1 MKDIVVLIPGIMGSE
16 LQNQNKENVWSFP
29 SGTLSRE
36 LRNIISKVVSRKPL
50 EHLLLQELILEGD
63 NDPERPILNDGIEA
77 TGLIQDH
84 FKVPGFSQLYHGY
97 SDIRKKLTSHPFN
110 LELEKNYFEFPY
122 DWRRDIR
129 SAAYRLKDFIN
140 ERLPND
146 SDTKVI
152 FIAHS
157 MGGLV
162 ARYYLEY
169 LDGANKCKAL
179 ITLGTPFHGS
189 PKILNYLVN
198 GYSVRDVFGNAVSVL
213 VNGMARITRSQSD
226 PSDLTEVLHSFTST
240 YQLLPKYKVVLNQ
253 QGIGELRVED
263 LDPKFG
269 LDGTRARAAQE
280 FLNLPKKSQGEYPT
294 FPGVGIG
301 QKTLQSAT
309 VVDGQLLMSSEQ
321 VPPNEDGECFTAD
334 GDDTVPRFSAVPIE
348 LIGKSQE
355 KYFGQAHGGL
365 QSSEKV
371 WDWLNE
377 LINQTIQNPKKA
389 PQDIGGINQGK
400 EPPTIRLSVQDLY
413 LCTEGEQVRLQAEFV
428 GVESNTLQESEN
440 FGGLHAIIKPARE
453 SEQQE
458 IQAQFAPD
466 SHLLTLEPNQL
477 TPGLYQL
484 EVITGDY
491 HPQFTDEAPEPVKTL
506 FHII

>member
-1 MKDIVVLIPGIMGSE
+1 MKDIVVLVPGIMGSE

-36 LRNIISKVVSRKPL
+36 LSNIISKVVSRKPL

-63 NDPERPILNDGIEA
+63 NDPEKPILDDGIKA

-97 SDIRKKLTSHPFN
+97 SDIRKKLTSRPFN

-140 ERLPND
+140 EKLPKD

-162 ARYYLEY
+162 ARYYLEH

-198 GYSVRDVFGNAVSVL
+198 GYSVRDVFGNTVSAL
-213 VNGMARITRSQSD
+213 VKGIAHITGSQSD

-240 YQLLPKYKVVLNQ
+240 YQLLPKYKIVLNQ
-253 QGIGELRVED
+253 RGIGESRVED
-263 LDPKFG
+263 IATFFG
-269 LDGTRARAAQE
+269 LVRTRATAAQE
-280 FLNLPKKSQGEYPT
+280 FLNSLKKSQGEYPT

-301 QKTLQSAT
+301 QPTLQSAT
-309 VVDGQLLMSSEQ
+309 VVDSQLLMSSEQ

-348 LIGKSQE
+348 LIGKSKE

-377 LINQTIQNPKKA
+377 LINQTIPNPKKA

-428 GVESNTLQESEN
+428 GVESNTLQKSEN
-440 FGGLHAIIKPARE
+440 FGGLHAIIKPVRA
-453 SEQQE
+453 SEQQP
-458 IQAQFAPD
+458 IQAQFDQD
-466 SHLLTLEPNQL
+466 SHLLTLEPNRL
-477 TPGLYQL
+477 TAGLYQL
-484 EVITGDY
+484 EVKTGNY
-491 HPQFTDEAPEPVKTL
+491 RPTNKFPEPVKTL
-506 FHII
+506 FHVI